1 MAAAA
6 GIKAP
11 TVFENNV
18 GTPGLMIR
26 LFPPINKST
35 PRTASNCRGLAA
47 ITAIAVTA
55 AFLLPVPEATAQSGY
70 LSRDPNVR
78 IDMSVLEEL
87 GLPATVAGQHI
98 PSNIV
103 VRPPVLFPPTAPPVS
118 QLTGPLL
125 NRQLTLTPVP
135 APRRQVATPR
145 PTPAPPPTVVVQTPI
160 PPAPVPTPE
169 PASAPVTVDIPVAE
183 VPTPPPP
190 APAPEPAPAPVVAVV
205 APEAAP
211 TAAPVEE
218 VKTAAPPPPEPA
230 PEPAPEPVV
239 ETPVTPALTPSPTG
253 AAPPAPVQT
262 ASRPVGDSAEGA
274 YRVLFD
280 DKSAKISDAARTP
293 LQELSNAM
301 KESEDLRVQLMAY
314 AEGTSETAS
323 QARRLS
329 LSRALAV
336 RSFLINQG
344 VRSTRMDVRALGNKA
359 ESGPADRVD
368 AVLIA
373 R

>member
-1 MAAAA
+1 METP
-6 GIKAP
+6 AP
-11 TVFENNV
+11 T
-18 GTPGLMIR
+18 P
-26 LFPPINKST
+26 
-35 PRTASNCRGLAA
+35 
-47 ITAIAVTA
+47 
-55 AFLLPVPEATAQSGY
+55 
-70 LSRDPNVR
+70 
-78 IDMSVLEEL
+78 
-87 GLPATVAGQHI
+87 PATV
-98 PSNIV
+98 
-103 VRPPVLFPPTAPPVS
+103 T
-118 QLTGPLL
+118 
-125 NRQLTLTPVP
+125 
-135 APRRQVATPR
+135 
-145 PTPAPPPTVVVQTPI
+145 
-160 PPAPVPTPE
+160 
-169 PASAPVTVDIPVAE
+169 
-183 VPTPPPP
+183 
-190 APAPEPAPAPVVAVV
+190 
-205 APEAAP
+205 
-211 TAAPVEE
+211 
-218 VKTAAPPPPEPA
+218 
-230 PEPAPEPVV
+230 

-368 AVLIA
+368 AVLVA

>member
-1 MAAAA
+1 
-6 GIKAP
+6 
-11 TVFENNV
+11 
-18 GTPGLMIR
+18 
-26 LFPPINKST
+26 
-35 PRTASNCRGLAA
+35 
-47 ITAIAVTA
+47 
-55 AFLLPVPEATAQSGY
+55 
-70 LSRDPNVR
+70 
-78 IDMSVLEEL
+78 
-87 GLPATVAGQHI
+87 
-98 PSNIV
+98 
-103 VRPPVLFPPTAPPVS
+103 
-118 QLTGPLL
+118 
-125 NRQLTLTPVP
+125 
-135 APRRQVATPR
+135 
-145 PTPAPPPTVVVQTPI
+145 
-160 PPAPVPTPE
+160 
-169 PASAPVTVDIPVAE
+169 
-183 VPTPPPP
+183 
-190 APAPEPAPAPVVAVV
+190 
-205 APEAAP
+205 
-211 TAAPVEE
+211 
-218 VKTAAPPPPEPA
+218 
-230 PEPAPEPVV
+230 
-239 ETPVTPALTPSPTG
+239 
-253 AAPPAPVQT
+253 
-262 ASRPVGDSAEGA
+262 VGDSAEGA